1 MNRSQFVFVLLVNV
15 LVTVLLVSVGFLL
28 YEHRSIGRQIAAAPE
43 EPQVAA
49 MPAEPAPTAVPTV
62 EAEEAV
68 VQASGF
74 GLQEGGVATSPRTYT
89 VQAGDSLGAIA
100 ETFGISQGVLASANG
115 IVNPDLI
122 TPGQILVIPS
132 SDAVDEGRG
141 WTATADSFAI
151 EVLHAG
157 TYASE
162 VIVIVNVSDQP
173 VSLAN
178 WTVSTS
184 LDEEYRFDAMAPLSP
199 GDSIRLMS
207 RAGTDTAYDKFWG
220 RTPREWTIGTTIIFA
235 DATSTQVVLLEI
247 NPS

>member
-1 MNRSQFVFVLLVNV
+1 MNRSQFVFALLVNV
-15 LVTVLLVSVGFLL
+15 LVTVLLVTVGFLL
-28 YEHRSIGRQIAAAPE
+28 YEHRSIGRQIATVPA
-43 EPQVAA
+43 EPQVA

-62 EAEEAV
+62 QAEPT
-68 VQASGF
+68 VQVSGF
-74 GLQEGGVATSPRTYT
+74 GSREGGVATAPRTYT

-100 ETFGISQGVLASANG
+100 ETFGVSQGVLASANG

-132 SDAVDEGRG
+132 PDAVAEGSG

-151 EVLHAG
+151 EILNAG

-173 VSLAN
+173 VTLAN

-220 RTPREWTIGTTIIFA
+220 RTPREWTIGTTITFA
-235 DATSTQVVLLEI
+235 NASGEQVVLLEI
-247 NPS
+247 SPS

>member
-15 LVTVLLVSVGFLL
+15 VVTVLLVSVGFLL
-28 YEHRSIGRQIAAAPE
+28 YEHRSIGRQIAAVPE
-43 EPQVAA
+43 ELRVA
-49 MPAEPAPTAVPTV
+49 MPAEPAPTAAPTV
-62 EAEEAV
+62 TAEEGA
-68 VQASGF
+68 VQATGF
-74 GLQEGGVATSPRTYT
+74 DSQEGGIATAPRTYT

-100 ETFGISQGVLASANG
+100 ETFGVGQGVLASANG

-122 TPGQILVIPS
+122 TPGQILVIPLP
-132 SDAVDEGRG
+132 DTVDVGGG
-141 WTATADSFAI
+141 WTVSADSFAI
-151 EVLHAG
+151 EVLNAG

-162 VIVIVNVSDQP
+162 VIVIVNVSDRS

-184 LDEEYRFDAMAPLSP
+184 LDEEYLFGAMAPLSP

-220 RTPREWTIGTTIIFA
+220 RTPREWAIGTTITFA
-235 DATSTQVVLLEI
+235 DASGAQVVLLEI
-247 NPS
+247 GPS

>member
-1 MNRSQFVFVLLVNV
+1 MNRSQFVFLLLVNV
-15 LVTVLLVSVGFLL
+15 LVTVSLVSVGFLL
-28 YEHRSIGRQIAAAPE
+28 YEHRSIGRQIAAGPEAP
-43 EPQVAA
+43 PPA
-49 MPAEPAPTAVPTV
+49 MPTAPAPTAVPTV
-62 EAEEAV
+62 EAGGAAT
-68 VQASGF
+68 QASGF
-74 GLQEGGVATSPRTYT
+74 GSQAGGVATAPRTYT

-100 ETFGISQGVLASANG
+100 ETFGIGPGVLASANG

-132 SDAVDEGRG
+132 PDAVDEGSA

-162 VIVIVNVSDQP
+162 VIVIVNVGDRP

-220 RTPREWTIGTTIIFA
+220 RTPRAWTIGTTITFA
-235 DATSTQVVLLEI
+235 NASGAQVVLLEI
-247 NPS
+247 SPS

>member
-15 LVTVLLVSVGFLL
+15 LVTVVLVSVGFLL
-28 YEHRSIGRQIAAAPE
+28 YEHRSIGRQIAAVPE
-43 EPQVAA
+43 EPQVA

-62 EAEEAV
+62 AAAAA

-74 GLQEGGVATSPRTYT
+74 GLQEGGGARAPRTYT

-100 ETFGISQGVLASANG
+100 ETFGVSQGVLASANG

-122 TPGQILVIPS
+122 TPGQILVVPS
-132 SDAVDEGRG
+132 PDAVDEGRG

-151 EVLHAG
+151 EILNAG

-162 VIVIVNVSDQP
+162 VIVIVNASDQP

-220 RTPREWTIGTTIIFA
+220 RTPREWTIGTTITFA
-235 DATSTQVVLLEI
+235 DATGTQVVLLEI
-247 NPS
+247 SPS

>member
-1 MNRSQFVFVLLVNV
+1 MNRSQFVFLLLVNV
-15 LVTVLLVSVGFLL
+15 LVTVSLVSVGFLL
-28 YEHRSIGRQIAAAPE
+28 YEHRSIGRQIAAGPEAP
-43 EPQVAA
+43 PPA
-49 MPAEPAPTAVPTV
+49 MPTAPAPTAVPTV
-62 EAEEAV
+62 EAGGAAT
-68 VQASGF
+68 QASGF
-74 GLQEGGVATSPRTYT
+74 GSQAGGVATAPRTYT

-100 ETFGISQGVLASANG
+100 ETFGVGPGVLASANG

-132 SDAVDEGRG
+132 PDAVEEGSA

-151 EVLHAG
+151 EILHAG

-162 VIVIVNVSDQP
+162 VIVIVNVGDRP

-220 RTPREWTIGTTIIFA
+220 RTPRAWTIGTTITFA
-235 DATSTQVVLLEI
+235 NASGAQVVLLEI
-247 NPS
+247 SPS

>member
-15 LVTVLLVSVGFLL
+15 LVTVVLVSVGFLL
-28 YEHRSIGRQIAAAPE
+28 YEHRSIGRQIAVVPE
-43 EPQVAA
+43 EPQVA

-62 EAEEAV
+62 EAAAA

-74 GLQEGGVATSPRTYT
+74 GSQEGGGARAPRTYT

-100 ETFGISQGVLASANG
+100 ETFGVSQGVLASANG
-115 IVNPDLI
+115 IVDPDLI

-132 SDAVDEGRG
+132 PDTVDEGRG

-151 EVLHAG
+151 EILNAG

-178 WTVSTS
+178 WTVSSS

-199 GDSIRLMS
+199 GDSLRLMS

-220 RTPREWTIGTTIIFA
+220 RTPREWTIGTTITFA
-235 DATSTQVVLLEI
+235 DATGTQVVLLEI
-247 NPS
+247 SPS

>member
-1 MNRSQFVFVLLVNV
+1 MNRSQFVFALLVNV
-15 LVTVLLVSVGFLL
+15 LVTVLLVTVGFLL
-28 YEHRSIGRQIAAAPE
+28 YEHRSIGRQIATVPA
-43 EPQVAA
+43 EPQVA

-62 EAEEAV
+62 QAEPT
-68 VQASGF
+68 VQVSGF
-74 GLQEGGVATSPRTYT
+74 GSREGGVATAPRTYT

-100 ETFGISQGVLASANG
+100 ETFGVSQGVLASANG

-132 SDAVDEGRG
+132 PDAVAEGSG

-151 EVLHAG
+151 EILNAG

-173 VSLAN
+173 VTLAN

-184 LDEEYRFDAMAPLSP
+184 LEEEYRFDAMAPLSP

-220 RTPREWTIGTTIIFA
+220 RTPREWTIGTTITFA
-235 DATSTQVVLLEI
+235 NASGEQVVLLEI
-247 NPS
+247 SPS

>member
-15 LVTVLLVSVGFLL
+15 LVTVSLVSLGFLL
-28 YEHRSIGRQIAAAPE
+28 YDHRLTRRQIAAVTE
-43 EPQVAA
+43 EPPPV
-49 MPAEPAPTAVPTV
+49 MPAEPMPTAVPTV
-62 EAEEAV
+62 EAEEAP
-68 VQASGF
+68 VQAGGF
-74 GLQEGGVATSPRTYT
+74 GAREDGSATASRTYT

-100 ETFGISQGVLASANG
+100 ETFGIGPGVLASANG

-132 SDAVDEGRG
+132 PDAVDEGAG

-151 EVLHAG
+151 EVLNAG

-162 VIVIVNVSDQP
+162 VIIIVNASDRP
-173 VSLAN
+173 FSLAN

-220 RTPREWTIGTTIIFA
+220 RTPRAWTIGTTIALA
-235 DATSTQVVLLEI
+235 DATGAHVVLIEI
-247 NPS
+247 GPS

>member
-28 YEHRSIGRQIAAAPE
+28 YEHRSIGRQIAAGPE
-43 EPQVAA
+43 EPQAA
-49 MPAEPAPTAVPTV
+49 VPAEPAPTAVPTV
-62 EAEEAV
+62 AAPEVA

-74 GLQEGGVATSPRTYT
+74 GAQEGARGPRTYT

-100 ETFGISQGVLASANG
+100 ETFGVSQGVLASANG

-132 SDAVDEGRG
+132 PDAVDEGSD

-151 EVLHAG
+151 EILNAG

-162 VIVIVNVSDQP
+162 VIVIVNAGDRP

-220 RTPREWTIGTTIIFA
+220 RTPREWTIGTTITFA
-235 DATSTQVVLLEI
+235 DASGAQVVRLEI
-247 NPS
+247 RPS

>member
-28 YEHRSIGRQIAAAPE
+28 YEHRSIGRPIAAGPE
-43 EPQVAA
+43 EPQVA
-49 MPAEPAPTAVPTV
+49 MPAESTPTAVPTV

-68 VQASGF
+68 VQTSGF
-74 GLQEGGVATSPRTYT
+74 GSQAGGGARAPRTYT

-100 ETFGISQGVLASANG
+100 ATFGVSQGVLASANG

-132 SDAVDEGRG
+132 PDAVAEGSG

-162 VIVIVNVSDQP
+162 VIVIVNVSEQP
-173 VSLAN
+173 VTLAN

-220 RTPREWTIGTTIIFA
+220 RTPREWTTGTTIVVA
-235 DATSTQVVLLEI
+235 NASGAQVIRLEI
-247 NPS
+247 GPS

>member
-1 MNRSQFVFVLLVNV
+1 MNRSQFVFALLVNV
-15 LVTVLLVSVGFLL
+15 LVTVLLVTVGFLL
-28 YEHRSIGRQIAAAPE
+28 YEHRSIGRQIATVPA
-43 EPQVAA
+43 EPQVA

-62 EAEEAV
+62 QAEPT
-68 VQASGF
+68 VQVSGF
-74 GLQEGGVATSPRTYT
+74 GSREGGVATAPRTYT

-100 ETFGISQGVLASANG
+100 ETFGVSQGVLASANG

-132 SDAVDEGRG
+132 PDAVAEESG

-151 EVLHAG
+151 EILNAG

-173 VSLAN
+173 VTLAN

-184 LDEEYRFDAMAPLSP
+184 LEEEYRFDAMAPLSP

-220 RTPREWTIGTTIIFA
+220 RTPREWTIGTTITFA
-235 DATSTQVVLLEI
+235 NASGEQVVLLEI
-247 NPS
+247 SPS

>member
-15 LVTVLLVSVGFLL
+15 LVTVSLVSLGFLL
-28 YEHRSIGRQIAAAPE
+28 YDHRLNRQQIAALAE
-43 EPQVAA
+43 ESPAA
-49 MPAEPAPTAVPTV
+49 MPAAPVPTAVPTAK
-62 EAEEAV
+62 AEEALV
-68 VQASGF
+68 LGAR
-74 GLQEGGVATSPRTYT
+74 EGGSATASRTYT

-100 ETFGISQGVLASANG
+100 ETFGVSPGVLASANG

-132 SDAVDEGRG
+132 SDAVDEGAG

-151 EVLHAG
+151 EILNAG

-162 VIVIVNVSDQP
+162 VIIIVNASDRP
-173 VSLAN
+173 ISLAN

-220 RTPREWTIGTTIIFA
+220 RTPRAWTIGTTIALA
-235 DATSTQVVLLEI
+235 DATGAHVVLIEI
-247 NPS
+247 GPS

>member
-15 LVTVLLVSVGFLL
+15 LVTVVLVSVGFLL
-28 YEHRSIGRQIAAAPE
+28 YEHRSIGRQIAAVPE
-43 EPQVAA
+43 EPQVA

-62 EAEEAV
+62 AAAAA

-74 GLQEGGVATSPRTYT
+74 GLQEGGGARAPRTYT

-100 ETFGISQGVLASANG
+100 ETFGVSQGVLASANG
-115 IVNPDLI
+115 IVDPDLI
-122 TPGQILVIPS
+122 TPGQILVVPS
-132 SDAVDEGRG
+132 PDAVDEGRG

-151 EVLHAG
+151 EILNAG

-178 WTVSTS
+178 WTVSSS

-199 GDSIRLMS
+199 GDSLRLMS

-220 RTPREWTIGTTIIFA
+220 RTPREWTIGTTITFA
-235 DATSTQVVLLEI
+235 DATGTQVVLLEI
-247 NPS
+247 SPS

>member
-1 MNRSQFVFVLLVNV
+1 MNRSQFVFALLVNV

-28 YEHRSIGRQIAAAPE
+28 YEYRSIGQQIATAPE
-43 EPQVAA
+43 EPQVA
-49 MPAEPAPTAVPTV
+49 MPAEPVSAAVPTV
-62 EAEEAV
+62 QAEAAV
-68 VQASGF
+68 QISGF
-74 GLQEGGVATSPRTYT
+74 GSREGGVATAPRTYT

-100 ETFGISQGVLASANG
+100 ETFGVSQGILASANG

-132 SDAVDEGRG
+132 PNAVVEGSG

-151 EVLHAG
+151 EILNAG

-173 VSLAN
+173 VTLAN

-184 LDEEYRFDAMAPLSP
+184 LGEEYRFDAMAPLSP

-220 RTPREWTIGTTIIFA
+220 RPPREWTIGTTITFA
-235 DATSTQVVLLEI
+235 NASGAQVVLLEI
-247 NPS
+247 SPS

>member
-1 MNRSQFVFVLLVNV
+1 MNRSQFVFILLVNV
-15 LVTVLLVSVGFLL
+15 LVTVLLVSVGFLV
-28 YEHRSIGRQIAAAPE
+28 YEHRSIGRQIATVPE
-43 EPQVAA
+43 EPQVAI
-49 MPAEPAPTAVPTV
+49 PAEPAPTAVPTI
-62 EAEEAV
+62 EDEETVA
-68 VQASGF
+68 QTSGF
-74 GLQEGGVATSPRTYT
+74 GSQAGGAAAAPRTYT

-100 ETFGISQGVLASANG
+100 ETFGVSQGVLASANG

-122 TPGQILVIPS
+122 TPGQVLVIPS
-132 SDAVDEGRG
+132 PDAVDEGGG

-151 EVLHAG
+151 EVLNAG
-157 TYASE
+157 IYASE
-162 VIVIVNVSDQP
+162 VIVIVNVSDRP

-220 RTPREWTIGTTIIFA
+220 RIPREWTIGTTITFA
-235 DATSTQVVLLEI
+235 DASGAQVVLLEI
-247 NPS
+247 SPS

>member
-28 YEHRSIGRQIAAAPE
+28 YEHRSIGRQIATVPE
-43 EPQVAA
+43 ESQVA
-49 MPAEPAPTAVPTV
+49 MPAEPVPTAMPTV
-62 EAEEAV
+62 AAAEAA

-74 GLQEGGVATSPRTYT
+74 GSQGGGVARAPRTYT

-100 ETFGISQGVLASANG
+100 ETFGVSQGVLASANG

-132 SDAVDEGRG
+132 PDAVAEGSG

-173 VSLAN
+173 VTLAN

-220 RTPREWTIGTTIIFA
+220 RTPREWTIGTTIVVA
-235 DATSTQVVLLEI
+235 NASGAQVILLEI
-247 NPS
+247 GPS

>member
-1 MNRSQFVFVLLVNV
+1 MNRSQFVFLLLVNV
-15 LVTVLLVSVGFLL
+15 LVTVSLVSVGFLL
-28 YEHRSIGRQIAAAPE
+28 YEHRSIGRQIAAGPEAP
-43 EPQVAA
+43 PPA
-49 MPAEPAPTAVPTV
+49 MPTAPAPTAVPTV
-62 EAEEAV
+62 EAGGAAT
-68 VQASGF
+68 QASGF
-74 GLQEGGVATSPRTYT
+74 GSQAGGVATAPRTYT

-100 ETFGISQGVLASANG
+100 ETFGIGPGVLASANG

-132 SDAVDEGRG
+132 PDAVEEGSA

-151 EVLHAG
+151 EILHAG

-162 VIVIVNVSDQP
+162 VIVIVNVGDRP

-220 RTPREWTIGTTIIFA
+220 RTPRAWTIGTTITFA
-235 DATSTQVVLLEI
+235 NASGAQVVLLEI
-247 NPS
+247 SPS

>member
-1 MNRSQFVFVLLVNV
+1 MNRSQFVFLLLVNV
-15 LVTVLLVSVGFLL
+15 LVTVSLVSVGFLL
-28 YEHRSIGRQIAAAPE
+28 YEHRSIGRQIAAGPEAP
-43 EPQVAA
+43 PPA
-49 MPAEPAPTAVPTV
+49 MPTAPAPTAVPTV
-62 EAEEAV
+62 EAGGAAT
-68 VQASGF
+68 QASGF
-74 GLQEGGVATSPRTYT
+74 GSQAGGVATAPRTYT

-100 ETFGISQGVLASANG
+100 ETFGIGPGVLASANG

-132 SDAVDEGRG
+132 PDAVDEGSG

-162 VIVIVNVSDQP
+162 VIVIVNVGDRP

-220 RTPREWTIGTTIIFA
+220 RTPRAWTIGTTITFA
-235 DATSTQVVLLEI
+235 NASGAQVVLLEI
-247 NPS
+247 SPS

>member
-1 MNRSQFVFVLLVNV
+1 MNRSQFLFLLLVNV
-15 LVTVLLVSVGFLL
+15 LVTVSLVSVGFLL
-28 YEHRSIGRQIAAAPE
+28 YEHRSIGRQIAAVPE
-43 EPQVAA
+43 VPPPA
-49 MPAEPAPTAVPTV
+49 MPTAPAPTAVPTV
-62 EAEEAV
+62 EAGGAATR
-68 VQASGF
+68 ASGF
-74 GLQEGGVATSPRTYT
+74 GSQAGGVATAPRTYT

-100 ETFGISQGVLASANG
+100 ETFGIGPGVLASANG

-132 SDAVDEGRG
+132 PDAVDEGSA
-141 WTATADSFAI
+141 WTATPDSFAI

-162 VIVIVNVSDQP
+162 VIVIVNVGARP

-220 RTPREWTIGTTIIFA
+220 RTPRAWTIGTTITFA
-235 DATSTQVVLLEI
+235 DASGAQVVLLEI
-247 NPS
+247 SPS

>member
-1 MNRSQFVFVLLVNV
+1 MNRSQFVFVLLANV

-28 YEHRSIGRQIAAAPE
+28 YEHRSIGRHIAAGPE
-43 EPQVAA
+43 EPQVAV
-49 MPAEPAPTAVPTV
+49 PAEPAPTAVPTE
-62 EAEEAV
+62 EAEEE

-74 GLQEGGVATSPRTYT
+74 GSQADGVARAPRTYT

-100 ETFGISQGVLASANG
+100 ETFGVSQGVLASANG

-132 SDAVDEGRG
+132 PDAADEGSG

-151 EVLHAG
+151 EILNAG

-162 VIVIVNVSDQP
+162 VIVIVNAGDRP

-184 LDEEYRFDAMAPLSP
+184 LDEEYRF
-199 GDSIRLMS
+199 
-207 RAGTDTAYDKFWG
+207 
-220 RTPREWTIGTTIIFA
+220 PREWTIGTTITFA
-235 DATSTQVVLLEI
+235 DASGAQVVLLEI

>member
-15 LVTVLLVSVGFLL
+15 LVTVVLVSVGFLL
-28 YEHRSIGRQIAAAPE
+28 YEHRSIGRQIAAVPE
-43 EPQVAA
+43 EPQVA
-49 MPAEPAPTAVPTV
+49 MPAEPAPTAVPT
-62 EAEEAV
+62 AAAAAA

-74 GLQEGGVATSPRTYT
+74 GLQEGGGARAPRTYT

-100 ETFGISQGVLASANG
+100 ETFGVSQGVLASANG
-115 IVNPDLI
+115 IVDPDLI
-122 TPGQILVIPS
+122 TPGQILVVPS
-132 SDAVDEGRG
+132 PDAVDEGRG

-151 EVLHAG
+151 EILNAG

-162 VIVIVNVSDQP
+162 VIVIVNASDQP

-220 RTPREWTIGTTIIFA
+220 RTPREWTIGTTITFA
-235 DATSTQVVLLEI
+235 DATGTQVVLLEI
-247 NPS
+247 SPS

>member
-1 MNRSQFVFVLLVNV
+1 MNRSQFVFALLVNV
-15 LVTVLLVSVGFLL
+15 LVTVLLVTVGFLL
-28 YEHRSIGRQIAAAPE
+28 YEHRSIGRQIATVPA
-43 EPQVAA
+43 EPQVA

-62 EAEEAV
+62 QAEPT
-68 VQASGF
+68 VQVSGF
-74 GLQEGGVATSPRTYT
+74 GSREGGVATAPRTYT

-100 ETFGISQGVLASANG
+100 ETFGVSQGVLPSANG

-132 SDAVDEGRG
+132 PDAVAEGSG

-151 EVLHAG
+151 EILNAG

-173 VSLAN
+173 VTLAN

-184 LDEEYRFDAMAPLSP
+184 LEEEYRFDAMAPLSP

-220 RTPREWTIGTTIIFA
+220 RTPREWTIGTTITFA
-235 DATSTQVVLLEI
+235 NASGEQVVLLEI
-247 NPS
+247 SPS

>member
-1 MNRSQFVFVLLVNV
+1 MNRSQFVFALLVNV

-28 YEHRSIGRQIAAAPE
+28 YEHRSIGRQIATVPE
-43 EPQVAA
+43 ELQVA
-49 MPAEPAPTAVPTV
+49 MPAEPASTAVPTV
-62 EAEEAV
+62 QAEAAA
-68 VQASGF
+68 QASGF
-74 GLQEGGVATSPRTYT
+74 GSREGGVATAPRTYT

-100 ETFGISQGVLASANG
+100 ATFGVSQGVLASANG

-132 SDAVDEGRG
+132 PDAVTEGSG

-151 EVLHAG
+151 EILNAG

-173 VSLAN
+173 VTLAN

-220 RTPREWTIGTTIIFA
+220 RTPREWTIGTTITFA
-235 DATSTQVVLLEI
+235 NASGEQVVLLEI
-247 NPS
+247 SPS

>member
-28 YEHRSIGRQIAAAPE
+28 YEHRSIGRQIAAVPE
-43 EPQVAA
+43 EPQVA
-49 MPAEPAPTAVPTV
+49 MPAEPTPTAVPAI

-74 GLQEGGVATSPRTYT
+74 GSQAGGVATAPRTYT

-100 ETFGISQGVLASANG
+100 ETFGVSQGVLASANG

-132 SDAVDEGRG
+132 PDAVDEGSG

-235 DATSTQVVLLEI
+235 NASGAPVVLIEI
-247 NPS
+247 SPS

>member
-1 MNRSQFVFVLLVNV
+1 MNRSQFVFVLLINV
-15 LVTVLLVSVGFLL
+15 LVTVSLVSIGFLL
-28 YEHRSIGRQIAAAPE
+28 YDHRLNGRQIAALAE
-43 EPQVAA
+43 EPPLV
-49 MPAEPAPTAVPTV
+49 MPAEPVPTAVPTV
-62 EAEEAV
+62 ETGEAPV
-68 VQASGF
+68 RSADF
-74 GLQEGGVATSPRTYT
+74 GDREGGSATASRTYT

-100 ETFGISQGVLASANG
+100 ETFGVGPGVLAAANG

-132 SDAVDEGRG
+132 PDAVAEGAG

-162 VIVIVNVSDQP
+162 VIIIVNAGDRP
-173 VSLAN
+173 ISLAN

-220 RTPREWTIGTTIIFA
+220 RTPRAWAIGTTIALA
-235 DATSTQVVLLEI
+235 DATGAPVVLIEI
-247 NPS
+247 GPS